1 MKRKILAVAVLAVL
15 ALCVCAF
22 GQISGTV
29 RVWPQIVHTKS
40 NGVAVAVETVG
51 QIVEQAVAYG
61 TNANQMTK
69 WASRTGTLTN
79 GEAATFTLLAL
90 TNAFGD
96 ALAFSRV
103 NWLAVVA
110 PTSNLAAIEVGNAAA
125 DPFVGWIG
133 GTTPTASVLPGGCL
147 VAFAPSATGYAVATN
162 NHALR
167 IANGSTN
174 AASYYLYVGGN

>member
-1 MKRKILAVAVLAVL
+1 MKKIVAFTAA
-15 ALCVCAF
+15 ALMSIQAF

-29 RVWPQIVHTKS
+29 RVWPQIVHSKS
-40 NGVAVAVETVG
+40 NGMAVASETIG
-51 QIVEQAVAYG
+51 QIVEQAIAYG

-79 GEAATFTLLAL
+79 SAETTFSLLAL

-103 NWLAVVA
+103 NFLAVVC
-110 PTSNLAAIEVGNAAA
+110 PTGNLAAVNVGNAAA
-125 DPFVGWIG
+125 DAFAGWING
-133 GTTPTASVLPGGCL
+133 AGAYASALPGGA
-147 VAFAPSATGYAVATN
+147 VVSFAPSAAGFPVATN

-167 IANGSTN
+167 LANAGTN
-174 AASYYLYVGGN
+174 AATYYLYVGGN

>member
-1 MKRKILAVAVLAVL
+1 MNRIFIYAGAL
-15 ALCVCAF
+15 ALSLSNPTF

-40 NGVAVAVETVG
+40 NGVAVAVETIG
-51 QIVEQAVAYG
+51 QIIEREVSYG

-79 GEAATFTLLAL
+79 GEATTFTLLAF
-90 TNAFGD
+90 TNALGD

-110 PTSNLAAIEVGNAAA
+110 PTSNLAAVEVGNAAS
-125 DPFVGWIG
+125 DPFVGWLG
-133 GTTPTASVLPGGCL
+133 GTTPTASVLPGGCI
-147 VAFAPSATGYAVATN
+147 VAFAPSAAGYAVATN

-167 IANGSTN
+167 IYNTGTN
-174 AASYYLYVGGN
+174 AASYFLYVGGN

>member
-1 MKRKILAVAVLAVL
+1 MKWKIFVVAVLASAWAWSV
-15 ALCVCAF
+15 AF

-51 QIVEQAVAYG
+51 QIVEQAVVYG
-61 TNANQMTK
+61 KNANQMTK
-69 WASRTGTLTN
+69 WASRTGSLTN
-79 GEAATFTLLAL
+79 SEETTFTLLAL

-110 PTSNLAAIEVGNAAA
+110 PTSNVDAVEVGNATA
-125 DPFVGWIG
+125 DPFVGWLG

-147 VAFAPSATGYAVATN
+147 VSFAPSATGYTVATN

-167 IANGSTN
+167 IANTGTN